1 MSEREACKAKDMSER
16 EAYKAKDIDTEKF
29 IEQLYKMR
37 EFQLQKKSYK
47 ISEAEA
53 YFQGYYQAI
62 ADVKMMFN
70 CSNYEKAEVTY
81 EKL

>member
-1 MSEREACKAKDMSER
+1 MSEQEV
-16 EAYKAKDIDTEKF
+16 YKAKDIDTEKF
-29 IEQLYKMR
+29 IEQLYQMR

-47 ISEAEA
+47 IAEAEA